1 MKIEF
6 SKGSVLIRNVGE
18 YDVKIY
24 VGQGE
29 CSKMFRAHTVILTTR
44 CEYFKIA
51 LSNTWATQEGGSTVF
66 VKPNIHPTVFN
77 SVLSYIYSCKL
88 CFVEED
94 SGPDIYD
101 LLLACDELMLHELAI
116 HIQEHLI
123 RQNVDWVNENLVT
136 ILRST
141 WLIPT
146 CNMIRQFCVEKICD
160 DPWLLFASDKFYQ
173 VEDEILV
180 AILQREDLSLP
191 EMYIW
196 NNVIKWATSQLNVE
210 LDSNVSKWE
219 LKDFALLEEKM
230 HKCLPHIRLNNI
242 DMEEYYHNVR
252 PFKKIFSEQ
261 MQERIEEF
269 YFTGRKLDISY
280 NPRLPFIIDSCL
292 IKYEHAALFAHWINR
307 GEGKVLTRE
316 KNPFNFRLLIRGSDN
331 GFCGEVYDR
340 IRFEYPA
347 LLVLILTDSGEMIG
361 GYQRINSYYWKMF
374 GYDYDRESFLFR
386 INRADFKRSVISR
399 VVRPTHAVYNQQG
412 WGPCFGEGDLWLKRH
427 FRVSEECVCRKASYE
442 FQIVRDES
450 FTVKEYEI
458 FEVTPA

>member
-146 CNMIRQFCVEKICD
+146 
-160 DPWLLFASDKFYQ
+160 Y
-173 VEDEILV
+173 
-180 AILQREDLSLP
+180 
-191 EMYIW
+191 
-196 NNVIKWATSQLNVE
+196 
-210 LDSNVSKWE
+210 SNVSKWE

-307 GEGKVLTRE
+307 GEGKVSTRE